1 MTIPALYKGEAKI
14 RRVSY
19 SSTQGAS
26 VVFELP
32 DMDAFNQYLGTEG
45 KRVMLVAVL
54 VGDDEQ
60 PVPPQR
66 KASEPRKRSA
76 RAFLM
81 TQDPTFQHWVET
93 QVRDGR
99 ISQQAADEYIK
110 QECGIESK
118 SELDRNEDAA
128 HTFEDVCC
136 VFNHWLESR
145 R

>member
-1 MTIPALYKGEAKI
+1 MTIPSLYSGEAKI

-60 PVPPQR
+60 PVAPQR
-66 KASEPRKRSA
+66 LRVEPRKRSA

-81 TQDPTFQHWVET
+81 TQDPTFQRYMHTERGWD
-93 QVRDGR
+93 DGA
-99 ISQQAADEYIK
+99 SGADEAIK
-110 QECGIESK
+110 FLCGIDSK
-118 SELDRNEDAA
+118 SKLDSDEWAA
-128 HTFEDVCC
+128 AEFEKLCTEY
-136 VFNHWLESR
+136 NQWLEVR